1 MMYFLF
7 FCITHTG
14 YGTMCVYLCGVCVFV
29 PLFYKYSSV
38 WIPRMYVFWR
48 CKKSSLRPSVRFQL
62 SIVCTT
68 CHNATSSFLRQT
80 LETRNTKC
88 TQKTNLTIFKI
99 QCNSFFFLFFLIYFL
114 LLKLRSCTGL
124 FLYFAGVLE
133 AGLYKS
139 GIPVNCRNERTSC
152 SNNFT
157 LASSRARSASTRSI
171 DPFNCLRSFDAW
183 SKLFLV
189 SFLKL
194 LTCLSN
200 ACLSFSLKGFLYK
213 EIRRRLDNKKMM

>member
-48 CKKSSLRPSVRFQL
+48 CKKSSLRQCPL
-62 SIVCTT
+62 SIVYNMPQ
-68 CHNATSSFLRQT
+68 CHIEFSPTNFGNSKYKMYSKNQFNNLQ
-80 LETRNTKC
+80 NTM
-88 TQKTNLTIFKI
+88 Q
-99 QCNSFFFLFFLIYFL
+99 FFFCLFFLIYFL